1 MASRLKSSNTVS
13 ATATLNLQTTEAM
26 FKLSDALFAAT
37 QDVFAEITYAA
48 AENSPV
54 LDKATSE
61 RFPGENRES
70 LRDTVRHAVTQ
81 HAEGVRARV
90 FTTSGFGGW
99 LELGTKKT
107 RAQPY
112 IWPAFEEHIGQLPA
126 AVRERLEEIAGE

>member
-1 MASRLKSSNTVS
+1 MSRLKSSNTVS

-26 FKLSDALFAAT
+26 FKVNEALFAAT
-37 QDVFAEITYAA
+37 QDVFAEITFTA
-48 AENSPV
+48 AEHSPV
-54 LDKATSE
+54 LVKATSE
-61 RFPGENRES
+61 RLPGENRES

-99 LELGTKKT
+99 LELGTVKT

-112 IWPAFEEHIGQLPA
+112 IWPAFEEHIGKLPEA
-126 AVRERLEEIAGE
+126 TKERLEEIAGE